1 MKKAILSTGLALTL
15 IATAGAASV
24 TAKPSTHKV
33 FVDGVQANVAAYE
46 INDNNYFKLRD
57 IAAILSGT
65 SAQFE
70 VNWDEATGSIT
81 LTDDKT
87 YTPVGGELGAI
98 PAGNQAADDSTAAV
112 YRDGTQVHYTGYEI
126 NFNNYYKLRDIAA
139 DFDFGVT
146 WDNDTQSVMISTTEG
161 YVPEG
166 EEPTDPETEFV
177 DLKGEPTEEWKAVL
191 KENEENGERVGPLNG
206 TYDADVYEV
215 TLTFDIEV
223 SWGRTDA
230 TPAAYAPVTI
240 GINNESYTSFTP
252 ITTLVTDADG
262 KATCTVTVPWSVYGD
277 LLDHKCYLDG
287 SVDDVEYTGE
297 IFNKIGGLDS
307 RTIQILGKTATEWE
321 MENIDPR
328 PMEIHLTK

>member
-146 WDNDTQSVMISTTEG
+146 WDNDKQSVMISTTEG

-166 EEPTDPETEFV
+166 EEPTEPETEFV

-191 KENEENGERVGPLNG
+191 KENEENGERVGNNNRVYPEG
-206 TYDADVYEV
+206 TYEIS
-215 TLTFDIEV
+215 LTFDIEV
-223 SWGRTDA
+223 SWGYNDA

-240 GINNESYTSFTP
+240 YIRDTERNLTP
-252 ITTLVTDADG
+252 VTTLVTDG
-262 KATCTVTVPWSVYGD
+262 EGEATCTITVPWATYYELTKSNYYIVGA
-277 LLDHKCYLDG
+277 
-287 SVDDVEYTGE
+287 VDDTEYTGD
-297 IFNKIGGLDS
+297 IFNKSGNLGGRDV
-307 RTIQILGKTATEWE
+307 QILGKTATEWE

-328 PMEIHLTK
+328 PMEIHLSN

>member
-146 WDNDTQSVMISTTEG
+146 WDNDKQSVMISTTEG

-166 EEPTDPETEFV
+166 EEPTEPETEFV

-191 KENEENGERVGPLNG
+191 KENEENGERVGNNNRVYPEG
-206 TYDADVYEV
+206 TYEIS
-215 TLTFDIEV
+215 LTFDIEV
-223 SWGRTDA
+223 SWGYNDA

-240 GINNESYTSFTP
+240 YIRDTERNLTP
-252 ITTLVTDADG
+252 VTTLVTDG
-262 KATCTVTVPWSVYGD
+262 EGEATCTITVPWATYYELTKSNYYIVGA
-277 LLDHKCYLDG
+277 
-287 SVDDVEYTGE
+287 VDDTEYTGD
-297 IFNKIGGLDS
+297 IFNKSGGRDV
-307 RTIQILGKTATEWE
+307 QILGKTATEWE

-328 PMEIHLTK
+328 PMEIHLSN

>member
-146 WDNDTQSVMISTTEG
+146 WDNDKQSVMISTTEG

-166 EEPTDPETEFV
+166 EEPTEPETEFV

-191 KENEENGERVGPLNG
+191 KENEENGERVGNNNRVYPEG
-206 TYDADVYEV
+206 TYEIS
-215 TLTFDIEV
+215 LTFDIEV
-223 SWGRTDA
+223 SWGYNDA

-240 GINNESYTSFTP
+240 YIRDTERNLTP
-252 ITTLVTDADG
+252 VTTLVTDG
-262 KATCTVTVPWSVYGD
+262 EGEATCTITVPWATYYELTKSNYYIVGA
-277 LLDHKCYLDG
+277 
-287 SVDDVEYTGE
+287 VDDTEYTGD
-297 IFNKIGGLDS
+297 IFNKSGNLGGRDV
-307 RTIQILGKTATEWE
+307 QILGKTATEWE

-328 PMEIHLTK
+328 PMDIHLSN

>member
-1 MKKAILSTGLALTL
+1 M
-15 IATAGAASV
+15 
-24 TAKPSTHKV
+24 
-33 FVDGVQANVAAYE
+33 QANVAAYE

-146 WDNDTQSVMISTTEG
+146 WDNDKQSVMISTTEG

-166 EEPTDPETEFV
+166 EEPTEPETEFV

-191 KENEENGERVGPLNG
+191 KENEENGERVGNNNRVYPEG
-206 TYDADVYEV
+206 TYEIS
-215 TLTFDIEV
+215 LTFDIEV
-223 SWGRTDA
+223 SWGYNDA

-240 GINNESYTSFTP
+240 YIRDTERNLTP
-252 ITTLVTDADG
+252 VTTLVTDG
-262 KATCTVTVPWSVYGD
+262 EGEATCTITVPWATYYELTKSNYYIVGA
-277 LLDHKCYLDG
+277 
-287 SVDDVEYTGE
+287 VDDTEYTGD
-297 IFNKIGGLDS
+297 IFNKSGNLGGRDV
-307 RTIQILGKTATEWE
+307 QILGKTATEWE

-328 PMEIHLTK
+328 PMEIHLSN